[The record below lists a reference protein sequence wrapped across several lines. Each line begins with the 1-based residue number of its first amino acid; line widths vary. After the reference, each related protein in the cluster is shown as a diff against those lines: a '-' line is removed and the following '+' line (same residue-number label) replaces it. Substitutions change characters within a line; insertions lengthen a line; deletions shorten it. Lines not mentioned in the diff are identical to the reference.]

1 MEIMDNEPFFQRISF
16 DEKVLIATFTV
27 QPNTVGFN
35 DRILINDLTPIEV
48 DVVIDL
54 FAFSGTEADAAFRH
68 LTDALHYSSAEEKQL
83 WLAAQRFRR

>member
-1 MEIMDNEPFFQRISF
+1 MEIMDNEPIVQRISF
-16 DEKVLIATFTV
+16 DEKIFIATFTV

-35 DRILINDLTPIEV
+35 DRVLINDLTPIEV
-48 DVVIDL
+48 DVVNDL
-54 FAFSGTEADAAFRH
+54 LAFSGTEADAAFPH